1 MNNMSIAKIHK
12 FSRKFV
18 GWITAVGPVVAL
30 AVSILTIVI
39 GVIIYAT
46 KIWPGAPVY
55 WVSAGGIGIL
65 FSILVER
72 LTLTQ
77 AAKVRT
83 IKEKKDDI
91 ETRHAKVERPTKD
104 VEDAKERALDQ
115 AQKGNVGAW
124 SLMLLGVLVSTA
136 AGTLFWHYLLQALP
150 PIQAWGFSTLFSA
163 IVSFTLVSSEL
174 HRHLDNDVISSSIVA
189 DHFIDM
195 AGREDARDKAIER
208 FGEKHDEALEKAL
221 DHNTIGEIADYTA
234 QKTLD
239 EVFKGEGEIPKH
251 IQREREARRIA
262 NEAEAR
268 RTEQQMEII
277 RERKPKDEKPKG
289 LIDRIGNPFKQVDP
303 ERSSSNGNGNHPF

>member
-1 MNNMSIAKIHK
+1 MNNMSIAKLHK

-46 KIWPGAPVY
+46 KIWSAWPY
-55 WVSAGGIGIL
+55 WVGAGGIGIL
-65 FSILVER
+65 FSLLVER

-83 IKEKKDDI
+83 IKEKKDAI
-91 ETRHAKVERPTKD
+91 EAAYANVERPTQTTL
-104 VEDAKERALDQ
+104 ANKEHALEQ
-115 AQKGNVGAW
+115 AEKGNVGAW
-124 SLMLLGVLVSTA
+124 SLMLLGALVSTA

-150 PIQAWGFSTLFSA
+150 IYQSWGFSTLFSA

-174 HRHLDNDVISSSIVA
+174 HRHLDNEVISSSIIA

-239 EVFKGEGEIPKH
+239 EVFKGEGQIPLH

-262 NEAEAR
+262 AETEAK
-268 RTEQQMEII
+268 RTDQQMEIV
-277 RERKPKDEKPKG
+277 RDARPKDEKERPGLLDRAKG
-289 LIDRIGNPFKQVDP
+289 VFRQADP
-303 ERSSSNGNGNHPF
+303 EQSSNGNGKRPF

>member
-1 MNNMSIAKIHK
+1 MNNMSIARIHK

-18 GWITAVGPVVAL
+18 GWITAIGPVVAL

-46 KIWPGAPVY
+46 KIWSAWPY
-55 WVSAGGIGIL
+55 WVAAGGIGIL

-91 ETRHAKVERPTKD
+91 ETRHALVEKPTKD
-104 VEDAKERALDQ
+104 VEDAKERALKQ
-115 AQKGNVGAW
+115 AGKGNAGAW

-150 PIQAWGFSTLFSA
+150 TWQSWGFSTLFSA

-174 HRHLDNDVISSSIVA
+174 HRHLDNDVISSSIIA

-262 NEAEAR
+262 NEAEAK
-268 RTEQQMEII
+268 RTETQMEII
-277 RERKPKDEKPKG
+277 RKREPKDEKERPGLLDRAKG
-289 LIDRIGNPFKQVDP
+289 VFRQAEPDRSP
-303 ERSSSNGNGNHPF
+303 NGNNGNRPF